1 MKKKSRNTTSFMF
14 VLLITVCFLTHNEVC
29 EQNINRKR
37 LNICPKTYYRKK
49 WSALITYYSN
59 YDVSY
64 KLLISGD
71 IELNPGPNSG
81 NRVGDQRDTNVRAP

>member
-1 MKKKSRNTTSFMF
+1 MF

-29 EQNINRKR
+29 KQNINRKR

-49 WSALITYYSN
+49 WSAPITYYSN

-71 IELNPGPNSG
+71 IELNPGPNSS
-81 NRVGDQRDTNVRAP
+81 NRVGVQRYANVRAP